1 MTFLAPGFLIAAAAV
16 AALTIGIH
24 FVVTTQPPSAP
35 LPTARF
41 IPAYSATVIAP
52 ARRPQDLPLLLLRL
66 ALIALVGT
74 AFARP
79 HLASPRAPVVRMI
92 LADRSRAVA
101 DIGAVRDS
109 VRRLLRTG
117 DLLIPFDSRAL
128 AIQPAHASDSVARL
142 SRSTE
147 RGALSAA
154 LILASREAARWRDRA
169 DSFEMDIVSPLAA
182 EEADA
187 GTWAVRA
194 LWKGRIHVLPVA
206 TARDSGAARSDIYM
220 RATKDDPLRFA
231 ELLRTASVSGAEETA
246 TVRLVRDSAT
256 AADSTWVRDARG
268 RTLVVWPA
276 TAEAAPSA
284 KAERVDVDTVGAV
297 AAFRGTPIVVISNFV
312 RGRRLSGL
320 DARPVARWIDGEP
333 AAIERSQGGGCIRD
347 VAIPV
352 PAAGDLVL
360 RPEFGRLAAA
370 LLAPCGSRAAIST
383 TLTTTDITVLEGS
396 GGLLPARRVAAAA
409 EDAEPIVPWLL
420 GVAIGLALIEVVVR
434 RGTMP
439 QAEDHV

>member
-24 FVVTTQPPSAP
+24 FLVTTQPPSAP

-41 IPAYSATVIAP
+41 IPAYSATVVAT

-117 DLLIPFDSRAL
+117 DLLIPFDSLAL
-128 AIQPAHASDSVARL
+128 AIQPAHASDSVATL

-154 LILASREAARWRDRA
+154 LILANREAASWRDRA

-194 LWKGRIHVLPVA
+194 LWKGRIHVSPVA
-206 TARDSGAARSDIYM
+206 AAHDSGAARSDIYM

-231 ELLRTASVSGAEETA
+231 EPLRTASVSGSEEPA

-268 RTLVVWPA
+268 RTLVVWPG
-276 TAEAAPSA
+276 TTEAAPSA
-284 KAERVDVDTVGAV
+284 RPEHVDTAGAV
-297 AAFRGTPIVVISNFV
+297 AVFRGAPTVVISNFV

-320 DARPVARWIDGEP
+320 DGRPVARWIDGEP
-333 AAIERSQGGGCIRD
+333 AAIERPRGDGCIRD
-347 VAIPV
+347 VAILV

-370 LLAPCGSRAAIST
+370 LLAPCGSPATIST
-383 TLTTTDITVLEGS
+383 TLTTTDIALLEGS

-420 GVAIGLALIEVVVR
+420 GAAIGLALIEVVAR

-439 QAEDHV
+439 QARDHV